1 MVSNIHP
8 HDTGAAPVN
17 LSENALANRMSVV
30 SPSPNTFRGS
40 GIFSRWYAIYTV
52 PRHEKTVVKRLDAQY
67 IENYLPLYSA
77 ARVWHGRKV
86 RVELPLF
93 PGYVFAKMCVSDK
106 WSVLALTG
114 VIRLVSFNDN
124 AAALSDDEIDR
135 LKASLAIFKAE
146 PYSFLKV
153 GRCVRVKSGPFVGME
168 GRILRRK
175 GGMRLVLSLEFIQSA
190 IAVELDA
197 GEIQLAS

>member
-1 MVSNIHP
+1 MFP
-8 HDTGAAPVN
+8 
-17 LSENALANRMSVV
+17 
-30 SPSPNTFRGS
+30 
-40 GIFSRWYAIYTV
+40 RWYAIYTV
-52 PRHEKTVVKRLDAQY
+52 PRHEKTVVKRLEALH
-67 IENYLPLYSA
+67 IENYLPLYSTV
-77 ARVWHGRKV
+77 RVWHGRKFQ
-86 RVELPLF
+86 VELPLF

-106 WSVLALTG
+106 WSVLALAG
-114 VIRLVSFNDN
+114 VIRLVGFNN
-124 AAALSDDEIDR
+124 SAATLSDDEINM

-146 PYSFLKV
+146 PYPFLKV

-197 GEIQLAS
+197 REIQLAS